1 MPLLIQTRKPGDMV
15 ADKYELIEE
24 AGRGGMA
31 VVWRANLRGH
41 AGFTRTVALKQ
52 MHPYL
57 AEQRVYVRMFEE
69 EARLGSH
76 LQDGNIAQVY
86 DFVED
91 GGHFFIVMEWV
102 EGIDLGSFVNYFV
115 EQEIRPRW
123 DLVVAIGIGV
133 LRGLAAAHERVDA
146 EGLSCP
152 IVHRDVSPHNVL
164 LSVQGKV
171 KLIDFGLSLAQDRT
185 LERTEPGIVK
195 GKISYLSPEVVAG
208 SRPSTLSDQF
218 ATGAMLWE
226 ALVGRKLFDGKN
238 DYDTYTKVR
247 DGQVMPL
254 RPLRP
259 DIPRELVGV
268 VHRALLQQSSQR
280 YPTAREM
287 ARELGAVLKGV
298 RERKDLHE
306 SLGRTV
312 LEARTNMNLGR
323 RTSDQAS
330 ITPIFEPAENLAE
343 APESR
348 QRRRGLWHRLP
359 FVGARH

>member
-1 MPLLIQTRKPGDMV
+1 MLVQTRKPGDLV
-15 ADKYELIEE
+15 AGKYELVEE

-57 AEQRVYVRMFEE
+57 AEQPVYISMFEE
-69 EARLGSH
+69 EARIGSQ
-76 LQDGNIAQVY
+76 LQDGNIAQAY
-86 DFVED
+86 DFLED
-91 GGHFFIVMEWV
+91 HGHYFIVMEWV
-102 EGIDLGSFVNYFV
+102 EGIDLGSFVNYYV
-115 EQEIRPRW
+115 DQDTRPRW
-123 DLVVAIGIGV
+123 DLVAAIGIGV
-133 LRGLAAAHERVDA
+133 LRALAAAHERLGADG
-146 EGLSCP
+146 EPCP

-171 KLIDFGLSLAQDRT
+171 KLIDFGLSLTQDRT
-185 LERTEPGIVK
+185 QERTEPGIVK

-208 SRPSTLSDQF
+208 SRPSTASDQF
-218 ATGAMLWE
+218 STGAMLWE
-226 ALVGRKLFDGKN
+226 SLVGRKLFDGPT

-247 DGQVMPL
+247 DAQVLPL

-259 DIPRELVGV
+259 DVPRELISV
-268 VHRALLQQSSQR
+268 VNRSLAQKSSLR
-280 YPTAREM
+280 FESAREM

-312 LEARTNMNLGR
+312 EEARSSMNLGR

-330 ITPIFEPAENLAE
+330 ITPIFEPAGDLREV
-343 APESR
+343 PEVK
-348 QRRRGLWHRLP
+348 RRRGLWHRLP
-359 FVGARH
+359 FISARG